1 MLDRRTDCSK
11 NKLRNNFFSK
21 LTSTKSNRDT
31 KIIARFIG
39 KVKDAGEKFV
49 DTYLRVIAG
58 ADYHQPGVDRR
69 Q

>member
-39 KVKDAGEKFV
+39 KVKDAGEQVRSNKDAFCLKMVLKFCV
-49 DTYLRVIAG
+49 
-58 ADYHQPGVDRR
+58 
-69 Q
+69 